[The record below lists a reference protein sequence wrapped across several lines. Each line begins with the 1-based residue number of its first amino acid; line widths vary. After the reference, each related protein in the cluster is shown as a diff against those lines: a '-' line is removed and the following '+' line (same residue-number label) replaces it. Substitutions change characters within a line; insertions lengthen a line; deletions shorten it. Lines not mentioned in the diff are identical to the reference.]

1 MENDLQLLSL
11 PFASWTGLPVVDF
24 EQKRSIEIN
33 HSIDFVMIP
42 STCRHGPTTARS
54 VVCSVSRPRLVSGN
68 SRYFRAFQKG
78 TFGTRDINVRL
89 GDVLVMRGPH
99 ALEGDDSLQEAD
111 APNTEHSHDSKK
123 SGNSLT
129 KRAIFGSILGVL
141 AAIIIVIG
149 GWPFA
154 AVTCLL
160 AYQCSQEFIGLVN
173 AKGISKGMKPPPP
186 LVSSAISMMCV
197 GLCAW
202 SFISG
207 GKMASAMAVATL
219 LVLSLEL
226 IVVEKPK
233 FAQLTSSVFGL
244 MYCGYLPSFW
254 IKLRLLSIPAANSIF
269 LHSWQGA
276 MGITNATVGLVATF
290 TAVLCIIAADTGAYF
305 FGKSLGK
312 TQLISV
318 SPKKT
323 VEGAIGGLFCSI
335 MAAVGCYKL
344 FQWPGSLLGA
354 AALGA
359 IIFVSSIF
367 GDLIESV
374 IKRDAG
380 LKDASNLIP
389 GHGGLLDRLDSYLFT
404 GACVYFYM
412 RFFMVGFGV

>member
-1 MENDLQLLSL
+1 
-11 PFASWTGLPVVDF
+11 
-24 EQKRSIEIN
+24 
-33 HSIDFVMIP
+33 MIP
-42 STCRHGPTTARS
+42 STYRGCPATAGS
-54 VVCSVSRPRLVSGN
+54 IIGGVSRPRMVSVTG
-68 SRYFRAFQKG
+68 RYLGALTKG
-78 TFGTRDINVRL
+78 IVGTRESYCRIRDISSAN
-89 GDVLVMRGPH
+89 GFK
-99 ALEGDDSLQEAD
+99 ALEGDASEQQGIEA
-111 APNTEHSHDSKK
+111 ANIEASPETKK
-123 SGNSLT
+123 SGSSLT
-129 KRAIFGSILGVL
+129 KRAIFGSILGAS
-141 AAIIIVIG
+141 AAVIIVIG

-173 AKGISKGMKPPPP
+173 AKGIAKGMKPPHP
-186 LVSSAISMMCV
+186 LVSSAISLMCV
-197 GLCAW
+197 ALSAW

-226 IVVEKPK
+226 IVVKKPT

-254 IKLRLLSIPAANSIF
+254 IKLRLLSIPAANSVL
-269 LHSWQGA
+269 LHSWQGTL
-276 MGITNATVGLVATF
+276 GITNATVGLVATF

-305 FGKSLGK
+305 CGKSLGK

-323 VEGAIGGLFCSI
+323 VEGAIGGLVCSI
-335 MAAVGCYKL
+335 LGALGCYKM
-344 FQWPGSLLGA
+344 FQWPGSHLGA
-354 AALGA
+354 GALGA
-359 IIFVSSIF
+359 IVFISSIF

>member
-1 MENDLQLLSL
+1 MVSV
-11 PFASWTGLPVVDF
+11 TG
-24 EQKRSIEIN
+24 
-33 HSIDFVMIP
+33 
-42 STCRHGPTTARS
+42 
-54 VVCSVSRPRLVSGN
+54 
-68 SRYFRAFQKG
+68 RYLGALTKG
-78 TFGTRDINVRL
+78 IVGTRESYYRIRDISSAN
-89 GDVLVMRGPH
+89 GFK
-99 ALEGDDSLQEAD
+99 ALEGDASEQQGIEA
-111 APNTEHSHDSKK
+111 ANIEASPETKK
-123 SGNSLT
+123 SGSSLT
-129 KRAIFGSILGVL
+129 KRAIFGSILGAL
-141 AAIIIVIG
+141 AAVIIVIG

-173 AKGISKGMKPPPP
+173 AKGIAKGMKPPHP
-186 LVSSAISMMCV
+186 LVSSAISLMCV
-197 GLCAW
+197 ALSAW

-226 IVVEKPK
+226 IVVKKPT

-254 IKLRLLSIPAANSIF
+254 IKLRLLSIPAANSVL
-269 LHSWQGA
+269 LHSWEGPW
-276 MGITNATVGLVATF
+276 GITPATVGLVATF
-290 TAVLCIIAADTGAYF
+290 TAVLCIRAADTGAYF
-305 FGKSLGK
+305 CGKSLGK

-323 VEGAIGGLFCSI
+323 VEGAIGGLVCSI
-335 MAAVGCYKL
+335 LGALGCYKM
-344 FQWPGSLLGA
+344 FQWPGSHLGA
-354 AALGA
+354 GALGA
-359 IIFVSSIF
+359 IVFISSIF

>member
-1 MENDLQLLSL
+1 
-11 PFASWTGLPVVDF
+11 
-24 EQKRSIEIN
+24 
-33 HSIDFVMIP
+33 
-42 STCRHGPTTARS
+42 
-54 VVCSVSRPRLVSGN
+54 
-68 SRYFRAFQKG
+68 
-78 TFGTRDINVRL
+78 
-89 GDVLVMRGPH
+89 
-99 ALEGDDSLQEAD
+99 
-111 APNTEHSHDSKK
+111 
-123 SGNSLT
+123 
-129 KRAIFGSILGVL
+129 
-141 AAIIIVIG
+141 
-149 GWPFA
+149 
-154 AVTCLL
+154 
-160 AYQCSQEFIGLVN
+160 
-173 AKGISKGMKPPPP
+173 
-186 LVSSAISMMCV
+186 
-197 GLCAW
+197 
-202 SFISG
+202 
-207 GKMASAMAVATL
+207 MASAMAVATL

-226 IVVEKPK
+226 VVAQKPT

-254 IKLRLLSIPAANSIF
+254 IKLRLLSIPAANSVL

-276 MGITNATVGLVATF
+276 FGITNATVGLVATF

-305 FGKSLGK
+305 CGKSLGK

-323 VEGAIGGLFCSI
+323 VEGAIGGLVCSI
-335 MAAVGCYKL
+335 LGALGCYKM
-344 FQWPGSLLGA
+344 FQWPGSLIGA

-359 IIFVSSIF
+359 IIFISSIF